1 MKSKYH
7 RVRGTYDILPGDL
20 DLYRKVENTARELM
34 TLRGF
39 NEIRLPTFEEA
50 GLFIHAT
57 GETTDIV
64 EKEMYTFKDKK
75 ERILAL
81 RPEGTPGI
89 VRAFLEND
97 LNATFPVSKFYYT
110 GPMFRYERPQGG
122 RRREF
127 FQFGCEYFGNAH
139 PASDAELILLARDIY
154 SSLGINNLI
163 IEINSIG
170 CEECRP
176 KYRDMLI
183 GFLNKNK
190 EKLCTDCKIRM
201 EKNPLR
207 TLDCKID
214 KNIFVEGNIPT
225 INEALCADCASHF
238 KLLQALLS
246 DAGVNFSVNP
256 YIVRGLDYYTRTVF
270 EVKVEGTDAICAGGR
285 YDRLI
290 KLIGGE
296 ETPATGFAIGVDR
309 TVDLLRAMNISV
321 PKMKPV
327 FLVTQQN
334 ESVIRNSFSLL
345 QQLNNKKIPAVGPY
359 PGKSFKAQMRLADSS
374 GASYVLILGE
384 TETWSDS
391 VTMKDMSAG
400 AAGAQGSQE
409 LLKQKEA
416 IEKLKILCDK
426 SHIDQ
431 VKAI

>member
-270 EVKVEGTDAICAGGR
+270 EVKVEGTDAICA
-285 YDRLI
+285 
-290 KLIGGE
+290 
-296 ETPATGFAIGVDR
+296 
-309 TVDLLRAMNISV
+309 
-321 PKMKPV
+321 
-327 FLVTQQN
+327 
-334 ESVIRNSFSLL
+334 
-345 QQLNNKKIPAVGPY
+345 
-359 PGKSFKAQMRLADSS
+359 
-374 GASYVLILGE
+374 
-384 TETWSDS
+384 
-391 VTMKDMSAG
+391 
-400 AAGAQGSQE
+400 
-409 LLKQKEA
+409 
-416 IEKLKILCDK
+416 
-426 SHIDQ
+426 
-431 VKAI
+431 